1 MIQQHY
7 ETMKDENDLRSKQQQ
22 QKLRALSFHHDNVD
36 DDVNF
41 NFDDDDNNEDANH
54 NIDYNN
60 DAATT
65 TAPFNSSSSTKDNYK
80 TPITRYN
87 YIFAFCAALNSC
99 NLGYDV
105 GVNTDAVKLVEE
117 SMNLSQK
124 QIEIFVGS
132 LNLFAMIGALCS
144 SSISEKYGR
153 RGGFIFASF
162 GFIIGILLMSNAQS
176 FGFLMFGRIFVGL
189 GVGFGLAID
198 PMYISEISPAAHR
211 GRLVT
216 WSEIATNV
224 GIELGFCSGLIFY
237 NVPVESAWRVM
248 FGFGSILPVIVML
261 LAIFVMPESPRWL
274 VKNGKVDD
282 AKDVLR
288 LIYPPGYDVE
298 HVIQEIRDAAERDH
312 EADQL
317 GIKLFYAPTP
327 AFKQMLIVG
336 LGTAMSQQLVGID
349 GIQYFLHYI
358 LDSSGIDGRVEQTLI
373 TVGLGMLKLVMII
386 VAGRLFDTKGRR
398 PLFFASLIGMIISCL
413 FMAVTFHTTNGKN
426 SGGVLSIIGL
436 SIYLS
441 SFSLGMGPGAWLIPS
456 EVFSSTIRSR
466 AMSFATFL
474 NRATATLIS
483 STFLSLSQV
492 LTWAGLFLLL
502 AFTCTLVLIFL
513 YRYLPETKGKT
524 LEDMSLYFANITGD
538 ESVLNIERR
547 IKDSFPEEEQQKRIV
562 ENNNK
567 SLNPLV

>member
-36 DDVNF
+36 EDVNF
-41 NFDDDDNNEDANH
+41 NFDADDNNEYANH

-65 TAPFNSSSSTKDNYK
+65 TAPLNSSSSTKDNYK

-288 LIYPPGYDVE
+288 LIYPPGKNIFCCHHYRW
-298 HVIQEIRDAAERDH
+298 VISPPH
-312 EADQL
+312 
-317 GIKLFYAPTP
+317 
-327 AFKQMLIVG
+327 
-336 LGTAMSQQLVGID
+336 
-349 GIQYFLHYI
+349 H
-358 LDSSGIDGRVEQTLI
+358 
-373 TVGLGMLKLVMII
+373 
-386 VAGRLFDTKGRR
+386 
-398 PLFFASLIGMIISCL
+398 
-413 FMAVTFHTTNGKN
+413 
-426 SGGVLSIIGL
+426 
-436 SIYLS
+436 
-441 SFSLGMGPGAWLIPS
+441 
-456 EVFSSTIRSR
+456 
-466 AMSFATFL
+466 
-474 NRATATLIS
+474 
-483 STFLSLSQV
+483 
-492 LTWAGLFLLL
+492 LFLLCIL
-502 AFTCTLVLIFL
+502 IPRTCFQF
-513 YRYLPETKGKT
+513 
-524 LEDMSLYFANITGD
+524 YFEHT
-538 ESVLNIERR
+538 S
-547 IKDSFPEEEQQKRIV
+547 
-562 ENNNK
+562 
-567 SLNPLV
+567 